1 MKWDGTLYADYI
13 KRGLFLLLK
22 DVEKQ
27 KARMMSHKEFTELIK
42 SLNTG
47 IIQHFGGIPL
57 EDRFEP
63 FKMECK
69 PNQIEFDF
77 KRPLNNSGD
86 STISMSWS
94 MAARHIRYW
103 VKEEYR
109 HKQETEGK
117 PMTQFNFGAMMSQ
130 ENQVKQI
137 PVDMLVPYHN
147 HKFTL
152 YEGERLDDM
161 VESIRQNGVMTPII
175 VQPLEDGNYEI
186 LIGHNRWN
194 ASKIAGQEC
203 VPAIIK
209 ENLTEEEAEI
219 YVIESNLLQRGFSEL
234 KTSEQAQVLALRYE
248 SMFSQGKRNDIINE
262 LLALEGKSEQKQKH
276 NSREEVGAEYG
287 LSRNTVARLLRIDK
301 LHDGI
306 KGWVDNGEMSVRAA
320 VELSYLSE
328 DEQEQLYRT
337 NTSETGGM
345 ARKISEKTAKQFRAA
360 SDQDDVSGQ
369 MASILNGEEKEKKPS
384 GKSIKIDGE
393 VFERYLTNIDKKQ
406 ISSIVESAL
415 RMYFDRKSVD

>member
-1 MKWDGTLYADYI
+1 MKWDGTAYANEI
-13 KRGLFLLLK
+13 KRGLFLLLT
-22 DVEKQ
+22 DLEIQ
-27 KARMMSHKEFTELIK
+27 KARFLSHKEYTELFK
-42 SLNTG
+42 
-47 IIQHFGGIPL
+47 QHIGQHHAFGGIALDKCFVPYQI
-57 EDRFEP
+57 
-63 FKMECK
+63 MCK
-69 PNQIEFDF
+69 SEQIEIDL
-77 KRPLNNSGD
+77 KRPLNNLGD
-86 STISMSWS
+86 TIISMPWS

-103 VKEEYR
+103 VKEENR
-109 HKQETEGK
+109 QKQETEGK
-117 PMTQFNFGAMMSQ
+117 AMTEFNFGAMMSQ
-130 ENQVKQI
+130 ENQIKQI

-161 VESIRQNGVMTPII
+161 VESIRKNGVMTPII

-248 SMFSQGKRNDIINE
+248 GMFSQGKRNDIINE

-287 LSRNTVARLLRIDK
+287 LSRNTVARLLRVNK

-306 KGWVDNGEMSVRAA
+306 KEWVDNGELSVRAA
-320 VELSYLSE
+320 VELSYLSK

-337 NTSETGGM
+337 NTDCTTGGM
-345 ARKISEKTAKQFRAA
+345 SRKISEKIARQLRAA
-360 SDQDDVSGQ
+360 ADQDDVSGQ
-369 MASILNGEEKEKKPS
+369 MASILSGEEKEKKPS
-384 GKSIKIDGE
+384 GKSVKIDGE
-393 VFERYLTNIDKKQ
+393 VFDRYFTNIDKKQ

-415 RMYFDRKSVD
+415 RMYFAGQTE